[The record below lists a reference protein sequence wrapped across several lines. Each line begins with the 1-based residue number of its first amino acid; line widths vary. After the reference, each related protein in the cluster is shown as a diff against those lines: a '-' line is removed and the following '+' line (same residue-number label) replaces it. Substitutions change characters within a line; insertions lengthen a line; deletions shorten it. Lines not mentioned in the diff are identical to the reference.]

1 MGGGGDSGMSA
12 EQKEYQDMQLA
23 IAKEQLELAKAQ
35 VIEPE
40 KKVDST
46 KQAKTDALK
55 EQELRRGLASAFSRD
70 GVGTKQ
76 ATGGSATSGAAGKL
90 GD

>member
-1 MGGGGDSGMSA
+1 MGGGGGSSVDYS
-12 EQKEYQDMQLA
+12 YQQQQLE
-23 IAKEQLELAKAQ
+23 IAKQQLELQKAQ
-35 VIEPE
+35 IVEPE
-40 KKVDST
+40 KKVDGM

-70 GVGTKQ
+70 GVGQKPASGGS
-76 ATGGSATSGAAGKL
+76 ATGGSAGKL

>member
-1 MGGGGDSGMSA
+1 MGGGGGDSGIDYS
-12 EQKEYQDMQLA
+12 YQQQQIEIAKQQLA
-23 IAKEQLELAKAQ
+23 LQREQ
-35 VIEPE
+35 ITEPE

-46 KQAKTDALK
+46 KQAKTDTLK

-70 GVGTKQ
+70 GVGSKS
-76 ATGGSATSGAAGKL
+76 ATGGSATGGAAGKL